1 MTEKSK
7 QIGFWILLALVL
19 GNIIGSGVFLLPSTL
34 AHIGSLSLISWC
46 FTGFGTIC
54 LALTLGK
61 LSGMIPK
68 TGGMYAYNKDGY
80 GDFIGFQSA
89 LCYWIYVWTGNA
101 AIAIAGV
108 GYMQFFFP
116 QLANPVLSSGTAI
129 VIVWVFTFINVGGV
143 KEAGLVQIVT
153 TILKLIP
160 IIIIIALGWMY
171 FDSTNI
177 TNYVNMT
184 TDPHQSNLSAVSYAA
199 MLTLWAFVGMES
211 ATIPA
216 GEVEASKK
224 HMIARATIIGTLLVT
239 VIYIATSAI
248 IMGMIPMTEL
258 QTSTAPFAKAAQIIL
273 GPTGATIIA
282 IGAVISCL
290 GAVNGWILLQGQ
302 IILAAAEDDL
312 VPCSSYF
319 KVRTKSGSP
328 GRAIIFT
335 SVLVTIF
342 LLFTMSKNLV
352 NQFNLIITIATSF
365 ALIVYFYSCCAFFV
379 ISVKRGLKIKAFD
392 ATVTILAMLYSFW
405 AIFSVGYEFVFYETM
420 FVFITFAVYVFVRK
434 IRKKD

>member
-61 LSGMIPK
+61 LSGIIPK
-68 TGGMYAYNKDGY
+68 TGGMYAYNKEGF
-80 GDFIGFQSA
+80 GDFIGFQSS

-129 VIVWVFTFINVGGV
+129 VIVWIFTFINVGGV
-143 KEAGLVQIVT
+143 KEAGLVQLVT

-171 FDSTNI
+171 FDSKNI

-184 TDPHQSNLSAVSYAA
+184 TDPHMSNLSAVSYAA

-216 GEVEASKK
+216 GEVEAGKK

-319 KVRTKSGSP
+319 KVKTKSGSP

-352 NQFNLIITIATSF
+352 SQFNLIITIATSF
-365 ALIVYFYSCCAFFV
+365 ALIVYFYSCCGFFI

-392 ATVTILAMLYSFW
+392 AIVTILAMLYSFW

-420 FVFITFAVYVFVRK
+420 FVFITFALYVFVKR
-434 IRKKD
+434 IRNKA